1 MLWTNIST
9 LFTTFDIVALAILV
23 TGWLLVGFVIE
34 NPPKNRP
41 SVSQMM
47 GFYRREWMLHLVD
60 RNTRVFD
67 AQIVSNLRQST
78 AFFASTSM
86 IAIGGLLALMGN
98 AEKIS
103 GIARDLTQVSESQ
116 VEIELKLAVIL
127 IFLAN
132 AFLKFVWSHR
142 LFGYCAIL
150 MASVPNDGDHPAA
163 VARAEKAGTVNV
175 TASRSFNRGLRSVYF
190 AMAGLAW
197 LFGALALIGAT
208 VVTVFVLARR
218 EFASQSRAALM
229 QEPR

>member
-1 MLWTNIST
+1 MLWNTISS
-9 LFTTFDIVALAILV
+9 LFTPFDIAALVLMV
-23 TGWLLVGFVIE
+23 VGWLSVGFIIE
-34 NPPKNRP
+34 NPPLSRP

-67 AQIVSNLRQST
+67 AQIVGNLRQST

-86 IAIGGLLALMGN
+86 IAIGGLIALMGN
-98 AEKIS
+98 AAKIS
-103 GIARDLTQVSESQ
+103 GIARDLTQVPESQ

-150 MASVPNDGDHPAA
+150 VASVPNDVGHPSA
-163 VARAEKAGTVNV
+163 VARAQKAGTVNV

-190 AMAGLAW
+190 AMACLAW
-197 LFGALALIGAT
+197 LFGAGALMAAT
-208 VVTVFVLARR
+208 VITVIVLARR
-218 EFASQSRAALM
+218 EFASQSRAALL

>member
-1 MLWTNIST
+1 MLWNTILP
-9 LFTTFDIVALAILV
+9 LFTTLDMTALALV
-23 TGWLLVGFVIE
+23 VIGWMSVGFIIE
-34 NPPKNRP
+34 NPPLNRP

-67 AQIVSNLRQST
+67 AQIVGNLRQST

-98 AEKIS
+98 AERIS
-103 GIARDLTQVSESQ
+103 GIARDLTAAPESQ

-150 MASVPNDGDHPAA
+150 MASVPNDKDHPSAI
-163 VARAEKAGTVNV
+163 ARAHKAGTVNV

-190 AMAGLAW
+190 AMACLAW
-197 LFGALALIGAT
+197 LFGAGALIGAT
-208 VVTVFVLARR
+208 VITVFVLARR

>member
-1 MLWTNIST
+1 MFWTHLISHFDALDT
-9 LFTTFDIVALAILV
+9 LALAMLV
-23 TGWLLVGFVIE
+23 IGWLGVGYIIE

-41 SVSQMM
+41 SVSRMM
-47 GFYRREWMLHLVD
+47 SFYRREWMLHLVD

-78 AFFASTSM
+78 AFFSSTSM

-98 AEKIS
+98 PERVA
-103 GIARDLTQVSESQ
+103 GIARDLAQTPESQ
-116 VEIELKLAVIL
+116 VEIEIKLAVIL

-150 MASVPNDGDHPAA
+150 MAAVPNDASNPTALP
-163 VARAEKAGTVNV
+163 RAEKAATVNI
-175 TASRSFNRGLRSVYF
+175 TASRSFNRGLRAVYF
-190 AMAGLAW
+190 AMACLTW
-197 LFGALALIGAT
+197 LFGAPALIGAT

-218 EFASQSRAALM
+218 EFASQSRAALLL
-229 QEPR
+229 EPR

>member
-1 MLWTNIST
+1 MFWNT
-9 LFTTFDIVALAILV
+9 LFSVFTPLDAAALSLLLF
-23 TGWLLVGFVIE
+23 GWLGVGFIIE
-34 NPPKNRP
+34 NPPVNRP

-60 RNTRVFD
+60 RSTRVFD
-67 AQIVSNLRQST
+67 AQIVGNLRQST

-98 AEKIS
+98 AERVS
-103 GIARDLTQVSESQ
+103 GIARDLTDVPESV

-150 MASVPNDGDHPAA
+150 MASVPNDKEHPSAI
-163 VARAEKAGTVNV
+163 ARAEKAGTVNV

-190 AMAGLAW
+190 AMACLAW
-197 LFGALALIGAT
+197 LFGAGALIVATLVT
-208 VVTVFVLARR
+208 VVVLARR

>member
-1 MLWTNIST
+1 MVWTQ
-9 LFTTFDIVALAILV
+9 LFSHFDPLDATALSLVVA
-23 TGWLLVGFVIE
+23 GWAAVGFIIE
-34 NPPKNRP
+34 NPPKNYP
-41 SVSQMM
+41 SVSKMM
-47 GFYRREWMLHLVD
+47 GFYRREWMLHLID

-98 AEKIS
+98 ADRVS
-103 GIARDLTQVSESQ
+103 GIAQDITQTAESQ

-150 MASVPNDGDHPAA
+150 MAAVPNDCANPAA
-163 VARAEKAGTVNV
+163 VPRAEKAAAINI
-175 TASRSFNRGLRSVYF
+175 TASRSFNRALRSVYF
-190 AMAGLAW
+190 AMACLAW
-197 LFGALALIGAT
+197 LFGAPALIGAT
-208 VVTVFVLARR
+208 VVTIFVLARR
-218 EFASQSRAALM
+218 EFASQSRAALLL
-229 QEPR
+229 EPR

>member
-1 MLWTNIST
+1 
-9 LFTTFDIVALAILV
+9 
-23 TGWLLVGFVIE
+23 
-34 NPPKNRP
+34 
-41 SVSQMM
+41 
-47 GFYRREWMLHLVD
+47 
-60 RNTRVFD
+60 
-67 AQIVSNLRQST
+67 
-78 AFFASTSM
+78 M

-103 GIARDLTQVSESQ
+103 GIARDLTDMPETQ

-150 MASVPNDGDHPAA
+150 MASVPNDKDHPSAISRANKAA
-163 VARAEKAGTVNV
+163 MVNV

-190 AMAGLAW
+190 AMACLAW
-197 LFGALALIGAT
+197 LFGAGALIGAAMI
-208 VVTVFVLARR
+208 TVFVLARR